1 MENGSSKG
9 GAIIK
14 QRSVRESYR
23 LLRAHHEFTIFQAI
37 RYALW
42 LAR

>member
-1 MENGSSKG
+1 MK
-9 GAIIK
+9 
-14 QRSVRESYR
+14 RPSVLGWYR
-23 LLRAHHEFTIFQAI
+23 VLRAHHQWTIFQAI

>member
-1 MENGSSKG
+1 MKTL
-9 GAIIK
+9 
-14 QRSVRESYR
+14 SVLDWYR
-23 LLRAHHEFTIFQAI
+23 VLRAHHEWTLFQAI